1 MIFYVFV
8 FVYLCICICV
18 WLLPTLG
25 GSHIPCAPHGGD
37 MTQPPATDFP
47 QKSHP
52 LQNQRSR
59 FGKRK
64 HLFRGTFPIKSI
76 FSLFFAFLG
85 IFRRYDA
92 AEARGDFPQWQSRS
106 HLAGWRLGRGVR
118 QCAQCARQ
126 CARTQ
131 MPLLLI
137 LAAAGTGVAES
148 GSEEEEGEECGAGKW
163 QSSRRR
169 RRRKRCSRRGKR
181 GESGFRGVGRGRAT
195 QYMSLA

>member
-1 MIFYVFV
+1 
-8 FVYLCICICV
+8 
-18 WLLPTLG
+18 
-25 GSHIPCAPHGGD
+25 

-169 RRRKRCSRRGKR
+169 RRRRKRCSRRGKR